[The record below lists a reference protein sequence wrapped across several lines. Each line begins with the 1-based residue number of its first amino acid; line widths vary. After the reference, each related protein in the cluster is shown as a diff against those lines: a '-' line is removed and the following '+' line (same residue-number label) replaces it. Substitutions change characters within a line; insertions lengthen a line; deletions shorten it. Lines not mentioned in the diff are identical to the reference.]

1 MRRAITTLFAVFA
14 LAPVPAVPGGA
25 VALAATPPASVSS
38 VQAKP
43 QTKPPAKPRAK
54 KTPAPRKP
62 RRATPPRKRA
72 AARPAARPAKPT
84 PSPKV
89 LSAAAMVAPLESA
102 AGPSEPDVAKL
113 ARVRARRAAVER
125 EIEKL
130 RGQADTTLGE
140 LEEIDLDLRLAA
152 HRLDEAQLEFDET
165 RRRLNATLRDVAS
178 TQARLDSA
186 RPRVLR
192 SLTSLGKLG
201 ELSYARLLFSI
212 DDPADVLRGYRYVA
226 RIASADGDLIRGY
239 QRNLRQLADL
249 QEQLKTRTARNLEN
263 RRRLADAQ
271 RDLAARKSAR
281 EKRFMDISLQ
291 RALQERLAR
300 EYEKRESDLVALL
313 AQPAAAV
320 APGPG
325 AAPVSPFNGASP
337 LRAIRG
343 ALPWPVNGTLVR
355 RFGVERDPQFGT
367 RTIQQGIE
375 IDAFPE
381 VAVRAVHA
389 GRVVYAD
396 QFVGYGM
403 LVIIDHGQREHTLYG
418 RLGELRVAAGEDVAA
433 GALVGLLPNTR
444 VTGTGLHFEV
454 RVQGRPEDPLEWLS
468 RP

>member
-1 MRRAITTLFAVFA
+1 MRRAIATLAAV
-14 LAPVPAVPGGA
+14 
-25 VALAATPPASVSS
+25 VALVLAAEPSVAAASAASALV

-43 QTKPPAKPRAK
+43 QTKPSPKPRAK
-54 KTPAPRKP
+54 KRAAPRKA
-62 RRATPPRKRA
+62 RKATPPRKRT
-72 AARPAARPAKPT
+72 AARP
-84 PSPKV
+84 PSPAPPKPAPAV
-89 LSAAAMVAPLESA
+89 EAPTPLESA
-102 AGPSEPDVAKL
+102 AGPSEPEIAKL
-113 ARVRARRAAVER
+113 ARVRAKRAAVER

-152 HRLDEAQLEFDET
+152 HRLDEAQLEFEET
-165 RRRLNATLRDVAS
+165 RRRLNATLRDVAATRS
-178 TQARLDSA
+178 RLEET

-192 SLTSLGKLG
+192 SLTSLEKLG

-212 DDPADVLRGYRYVA
+212 DDPSDVLRGYRYVA
-226 RIASADGDLIRGY
+226 RIASADGVLIRSY
-239 QRNLRQLADL
+239 RETLLQLSDL
-249 QEQLKTRTARNLEN
+249 ETELKTRTARNLEN
-263 RRRLADAQ
+263 RARLGDA
-271 RDLAARKSAR
+271 RKDLAARKQAR

-291 RALQERLAR
+291 RALQERLAK
-300 EYEKRESDLVALL
+300 EYEKRETDLVQLL
-313 AQPAAAV
+313 ANPAV
-320 APGPG
+320 TAPAKGG
-325 AAPVSPFNGASP
+325 GAPVPLPAFEPASP
-337 LRAIRG
+337 LHAGRG
-343 ALPWPVNGTLVR
+343 SLPWPVNGTLVR
-355 RFGVERDPQFGT
+355 RFGVEKDPQFGT

-418 RLGELRVAAGEDVAA
+418 RLGELRVAAGDDVAK
-433 GALVGLLPNTR
+433 GALIGLLPNTR
-444 VTGTGLHFEV
+444 VTGSGLHFEV

>member
-1 MRRAITTLFAVFA
+1 MRRATATLAAVFA
-14 LAPVPAVPGGA
+14 LASVEATLVVATAASAPALV
-25 VALAATPPASVSS
+25 

-43 QTKPPAKPRAK
+43 QTKPSPKPRAK
-54 KTPAPRKP
+54 KRTPPKKQRK
-62 RRATPPRKRA
+62 ATPPRKRTASRPPKA
-72 AARPAARPAKPT
+72 A
-84 PSPKV
+84 SPKAV
-89 LSAAAMVAPLESA
+89 PAVEAPAPLESA
-102 AGPSEPDVAKL
+102 VGPSEPDVAKL
-113 ARVRARRAAVER
+113 ARVRAKRTAVEH
-125 EIEKL
+125 EIAKL

-165 RRRLNATLRDVAS
+165 RRRLNATLRDVAR
-178 TQARLDSA
+178 TRGRLEET

-192 SLTSLGKLG
+192 SLSSLEKLG

-226 RIASADGDLIRGY
+226 RIASADGVLIRSY
-239 QRNLRQLADL
+239 RDTLLQLSDL
-249 QEQLKTRTARNLEN
+249 EEELKTRTAGNLEN

-271 RDLAARKSAR
+271 KDLAARKAAR

-300 EYEKRESDLVALL
+300 EYEKREADLVALL
-313 AQPAAAV
+313 AQPATAV
-320 APGPG
+320 AAPGRPQ
-325 AAPVSPFNGASP
+325 AAIPAFDAAAP
-337 LRAIRG
+337 LRAVRG

-355 RFGVERDPQFGT
+355 RFGVEKDPKFGT

-418 RLGELRVAAGEDVAA
+418 RLGELRVAAGEDVAE
-433 GALVGLLPNTR
+433 GALIGLLPNTR